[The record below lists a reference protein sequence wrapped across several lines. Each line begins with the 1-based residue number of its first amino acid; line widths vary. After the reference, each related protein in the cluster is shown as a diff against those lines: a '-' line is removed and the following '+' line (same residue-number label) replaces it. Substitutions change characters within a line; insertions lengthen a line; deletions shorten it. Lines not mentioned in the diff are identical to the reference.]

1 MLIGANREGN
11 SRQAHV
17 RCGASNS
24 GVEFDK
30 CLDILDLW
38 REGRSRIEVIEIAID
53 SERFWIISTG
63 VGVYGVN

>member
-11 SRQAHV
+11 LREAHV

-38 REGRSRIEVIEIAID
+38 REGRSRIEVIDIAID
-53 SERFWIISTG
+53 SERF
-63 VGVYGVN
+63 